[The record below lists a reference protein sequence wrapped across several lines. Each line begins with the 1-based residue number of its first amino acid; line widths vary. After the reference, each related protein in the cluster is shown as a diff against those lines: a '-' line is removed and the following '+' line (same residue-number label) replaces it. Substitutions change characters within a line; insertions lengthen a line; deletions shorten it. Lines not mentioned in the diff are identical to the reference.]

1 MKPKTSIQKE
11 VARLNARLPQISEAQ
26 KRYAFRHC
34 FEPIGRRSADGRIVC
49 TECGQSWQG
58 GGALSETLCGA
69 RCPHCGTELKIEN
82 TRRRVFR
89 ETAYYGIMTTCKGY
103 QVLRFFLVKANRRVG
118 QPAAYHIYEV
128 VSRWIAPDGRN
139 VTLSRSRGIAFLYYD
154 LWIEDSPMEVR
165 RRNHRSYDIL
175 PACIY
180 PRVRYIAELKRNGF
194 TGDFHRIPP
203 FDLFTSILS
212 MPPYETLLKAGQIPM
227 LRYMLQSSASI
238 SEYWDALKIC
248 LRHGY
253 IIPDGAVWRDYID
266 TLRYL
271 GKDIRNTAY
280 VCPENLADAH
290 DRAVAKRKARCE
302 RERLEEKRRTALAAE
317 SRYFLSVS
325 RQADKES
332 SKETGVPIC
341 DKRRRQHRRRSSCAF
356 PIQSHHLRT
365 SFACDFGVLGIRF
378 KGNVPASETFG
389 GYGSRSGPCERVED
403 DAVFRRACPDGYFH
417 QLFGEHCIVPFLA
430 PADGKAPHASAGTS
444 FGIDLHH
451 SFGCSGD
458 TLEFRTFAVRR
469 QRIAV
474 SRYRAFGIG
483 LELPVEKIAAVFD
496 EEKTSFRSPP

>member
-194 TGDFHRIPP
+194 TGDFHRLPP
-203 FDLFTSILS
+203 FDLFTAILS

-271 GKDIRNTAY
+271 GKDTRNAAY

-290 DRAVAKRKARCE
+290 DLAVAKRKARCE
-302 RERLEEKRRTALAAE
+302 RERLEEQRRTALAAE
-317 SRYFLSVS
+317 SRYRELKAGFFGLSFTDGIISV
-325 RQADKES
+325 RVLES
-332 SKETGVPIC
+332 VQEFFEEGK
-341 DKRRRQHRRRSSCAF
+341 AM
-356 PIQSHHLRT
+356 HH
-365 SFACDFGVLGIRF
+365 CVFGNEYYLKPDSLVLSATI
-378 KGNVPASETFG
+378 
-389 GYGSRSGPCERVED
+389 
-403 DAVFRRACPDGYFH
+403 
-417 QLFGEHCIVPFLA
+417 
-430 PADGKAPHASAGTS
+430 DGKRIETVEVALSKLNVVQSRGACNA
-444 FGIDLHH
+444 
-451 SFGCSGD
+451 D
-458 TLEFRTFAVRR
+458 TEYHD
-469 QRIAV
+469 RI
-474 SRYRAFGIG
+474 
-483 LELPVEKIAAVFD
+483 IALVNSNMPLIRKRIYA
-496 EEKTSFRSPP
+496 